1 MTGRAAPLPRAWRI
15 YAVCNFISQIGTWM
29 QSTAQAWLVLELTG
43 SSELLGL
50 LVAIQYFPAVVLA
63 IPAGKVADRW
73 GRRNLL
79 LYGQAAM
86 AMLAGGLAAVV
97 AAEKAIYPVLAGFAL
112 LLGIGNALS
121 QPARI
126 AMAATLAGGEGAGT
140 HGRVRAAGMATL
152 SFNLARILGPAL
164 AGFAIAAYGPTFA
177 FAINALSFLPLL
189 LFLAGMDADDRVSS
203 SLRGSGRAAFS
214 LLWTN
219 LSTRIPLLTVAV
231 VGVFAINVQ
240 TLVPAY
246 ARFGL
251 GLDANGFGLLMGA
264 FGVGACL
271 GGFLQWRWPAASIW
285 RPLAAAAALGL
296 CLAALSATHRFP
308 LAALIL
314 TGFGVCTATV
324 LSSASAAVQRLVP
337 DHLRNAATALQVT
350 IVLGANP
357 LGSALTGWMIELFG
371 PDGGS
376 AALGAITLAAVMAL
390 TLTRR
395 LHAVGA
401 LNAVRHRFAQKLQPA
416 RSTSAAK
423 AAVRSAGTVS
433 DSA

>member
-1 MTGRAAPLPRAWRI
+1 MMGRAAPLPRAWRI
-15 YAVCNFISQIGTWM
+15 YAVSNFISQIGTWM

-50 LVAIQYFPAVVLA
+50 LVAIQYFPAVLLA

-79 LYGQAAM
+79 LSGQAAM
-86 AMLAGGLAAVV
+86 AILAGGLAAIV
-97 AAEKAIYPVLAGFAL
+97 AAGNATYPLLAGFAL
-112 LLGIGNALS
+112 LLGVGNALS

-126 AMAATLAGGEGAGT
+126 AMAATLAGGEGAGA

-177 FAINALSFLPLL
+177 FAVNAISFLPFL
-189 LFLAGMDADDRVSS
+189 LFLASMDADDRVSS
-203 SLRGSGRAAFS
+203 SQRGSGRAAFA

-219 LSTRIPLLTVAV
+219 VSTRVPLLTVAV
-231 VGVFAINVQ
+231 AGVFAINVQ

-246 ARFGL
+246 ARLGL
-251 GLDANGFGLLMGA
+251 GLDAGGFGLLMGA
-264 FGVGACL
+264 FGAGACL
-271 GGFLQWRWPAASIW
+271 GGFLQWRRPAVSIW
-285 RPLAAAAALGL
+285 RSLAAAAGLGL
-296 CLAALSATHRFP
+296 CLAALSATYRFP
-308 LAALIL
+308 LASLIL
-314 TGFGVCTATV
+314 VGFGVCSATV
-324 LSSASAAVQRLVP
+324 LSSASAAVQRFVP

-350 IVLGANP
+350 IVLGTNP

-371 PDGGS
+371 PNGGS
-376 AALGAITLAAVMAL
+376 AVLGAATLAAVVAL
-390 TLTRR
+390 TFIHR

-401 LNAVRHRFAQKLQPA
+401 PNSVRHGFAQKLQRA
-416 RSTSAAK
+416 GSTLAVGAALGSEGNEK
-423 AAVRSAGTVS
+423 
-433 DSA
+433 DF